1 MKKRLAA
8 EWEPIKGVM
17 IAWPAFLP
25 HAYIVDL
32 TQNYHVY
39 LCVPGQDEENNAKKH
54 LTEWAETFA
63 TLHSAKAPR
72 GLMPPG

>member
-54 LTEWAETFA
+54 LTE
-63 TLHSAKAPR
+63 
-72 GLMPPG
+72 